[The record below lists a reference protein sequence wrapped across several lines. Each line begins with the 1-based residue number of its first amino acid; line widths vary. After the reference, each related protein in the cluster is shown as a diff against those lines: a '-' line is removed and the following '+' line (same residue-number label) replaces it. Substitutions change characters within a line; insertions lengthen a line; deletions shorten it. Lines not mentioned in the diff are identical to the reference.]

1 MNSRNEQLLQ
11 RLLAMFTVEAEEH
24 VGSITSS
31 LLELERGVAPDRL
44 KEIVEKVFREVHT
57 LKGAARTVNLGAL
70 VALCHALES
79 LLVRMKQGETVLDR
93 PILDLLH
100 ASMKAV
106 ATMVPGGANGP
117 TPKAPANLD
126 ALIGQLNMLTGEGPA
141 SPPPPLLP
149 PVKMAPAAAPV
160 VPAEEPPP
168 PAPEP
173 PASGRVGG
181 RQTIRV
187 PVAQIDFLLHQAE
200 ELINAKLS
208 GAERVSDLRGLRR
221 DLVERTRVRA
231 RLKPEA
237 QADHDAETLAWLGS
251 RLSGLAQAADNDA
264 RGLAKSVDGL
274 LNGTKQVLMLPA
286 STLLDLV
293 AQNVHE
299 LSREQGKEIQLD
311 ISGGDLE
318 LDRRVQEEL
327 KDTLLHLV
335 RNAID
340 HGIEPAEHRLAV
352 GKPGQGTLS
361 ISVTQRD
368 GGKAEIAI
376 ADDGRGMDGGKLVA
390 EAVAAGVLEPEQAN
404 DLKPGQILA
413 LAFQS
418 GLSTRKDVT
427 DLSGRGLG
435 LAIVQ
440 EKVERLG
447 GTITVESRPGGGT
460 TFRLLLPVTMAAFR
474 VVIVTLGGRHFA
486 LPTHRVERVARAGA
500 NAIQLVE
507 DRELVRVDGKALALI
522 SLGDLLRLP
531 APSEPP
537 GPFRHYLVLA
547 GGGQRVAVEVD
558 QVVGETEI
566 LMKGLGWPLKQNP
579 CIAGAMMLP
588 SGGLGFVLN
597 VHDLLRT
604 SLRPD
609 LKRRPARSSLEDMTG
624 PARRSILIAEDSITA
639 RTLFKHVLEAAGYRV
654 RTAVDGQEAWTL
666 LGSESFDLVVSD
678 VEMPRLSGFE
688 LTARIRQDKRLS
700 DLPVILITSLES
712 REDRERGVD
721 AGANAYI
728 VKKSFDQSDLLN
740 TIGRLL

>member
-31 LLELERGVAPDRL
+31 LLELERGVGPDRL
-44 KEIVEKVFREVHT
+44 KEIVEKTFREVHT

-79 LLVRMKQGETVLDR
+79 LLAQMKQGEIALDR

-100 ASMKAV
+100 DSIKAV
-106 ATMVPGGANGP
+106 AAMVPGGTNGP
-117 TPKAPANLD
+117 SPAAPANLD
-126 ALIGQLNMLTGEGPA
+126 ALIGQLNRLTGEGPA

-149 PVKMAPAAAPV
+149 PVRSAPPV
-160 VPAEEPPP
+160 ASPEVASEPPP
-168 PAPEP
+168 PPPEP
-173 PASGRVGG
+173 PAPGRIGG

-200 ELINAKLS
+200 ELITAKLS
-208 GAERVSDLRGLRR
+208 GAERVNDLRGLRR
-221 DLVERTRVRA
+221 DLMERTRVRA
-231 RLKPEA
+231 RLAPDA
-237 QADHDAETLAWLGS
+237 QAEHDAATLAWLGA
-251 RLSGLAQAADNDA
+251 RLGGLTQAADNDA

-299 LSREQGKEIQLD
+299 LSREQGKEIQLE
-311 ISGGDLE
+311 ISGGELE

-340 HGIEPAEHRLAV
+340 HGIEPTEHRLAM
-352 GKPGQGTLS
+352 GKPGHGTLS

-376 ADDGRGMDGGKLVA
+376 VDDGRGMDGGKLVA
-390 EAVAAGVLEPEQAN
+390 EAIAAGMLEPEQAK
-404 DLKPGQILA
+404 DLQPGQILA

-418 GLSTRKDVT
+418 GLSTSSGVT

-447 GTITVESRPGGGT
+447 GTIAVESRPGQGT

-474 VVIVTLGGRHFA
+474 VVIVAMAGRHFA
-486 LPTHRVERVARAGA
+486 IPTHRVERVARTPA
-500 NAIQLVE
+500 NAVQLVE
-507 DRELVRVDGKALALI
+507 DRELVRVDGRALALVT
-522 SLGDLLRLP
+522 LGDLLRMP
-531 APSEPP
+531 GPSEPP

-566 LMKGLGWPLKQNP
+566 LMKGLGWPLTRSP

-604 SLRPD
+604 SMRPD
-609 LKRRPARSSLEDMTG
+609 LKRRPARSLVDMAG

-654 RTAVDGQEAWTL
+654 RTAVDGQEAWNL
-666 LGSESFDLVVSD
+666 LEAESFDLVVSD

-688 LTARIRQDKRLS
+688 LTTRIRQDARLS

-740 TIGRLL
+740 MIGRLL